1 MGGNSIFIKIP
12 CISLPGFYVFLRRL
26 LLSSLRRIYP
36 SSRTVLRGDKMEMT
50 SELTHNM
57 FKASS
62 LFPLVSTGRGD
73 VLAPGNLFTE
83 KDIWKEKDE
92 ALELKCKNLHT
103 KHVTSIEEVRD
114 ALSLQEVV
122 GIHGSPS
129 SLAACMTEIKDS
141 LKDAHERCKVAS
153 ESTEEKSHQVE
164 EY

>member
-1 MGGNSIFIKIP
+1 
-12 CISLPGFYVFLRRL
+12 
-26 LLSSLRRIYP
+26 
-36 SSRTVLRGDKMEMT
+36 MEIT
-50 SELTHNM
+50 FELTRNM

-73 VLAPGNLFTE
+73 VLAPGNIFTE

-92 ALELKCKNLHT
+92 ALELKCKNLHM

-114 ALSLQEVV
+114 ARSLQEVV

-129 SLAACMTEIKDS
+129 SLAACMTEIKDA
-141 LKDAHERCKVAS
+141 LKDAHERCKVSS
-153 ESTEEKSHQVE
+153 ESTEEKSRQVE